1 MNNDNMLDYQKRYHA
16 ENNDTYMNNQ
26 KEYHQRTKYNNKEG
40 HNKSVHCEYCNK
52 YMRKD
57 SYVLH
62 SRSKLHIRNK
72 CRVKMPSVAAAEDD
86 M

>member
-1 MNNDNMLDYQKRYHA
+1 MNHSIYSDDMVVHQKRNHV
-16 ENNDTYMNNQ
+16 ENNDTYMNKQNKNHQ
-26 KEYHQRTKYNNKEG
+26 QPKEKNKDG
-40 HNKSVHCEYCNK
+40 QSVHCEYCNK

-62 SRSKLHIRNK
+62 SRTKSHIRNK
-72 CRVKMPSVAAAEDD
+72 CRVKMPDIFSDD